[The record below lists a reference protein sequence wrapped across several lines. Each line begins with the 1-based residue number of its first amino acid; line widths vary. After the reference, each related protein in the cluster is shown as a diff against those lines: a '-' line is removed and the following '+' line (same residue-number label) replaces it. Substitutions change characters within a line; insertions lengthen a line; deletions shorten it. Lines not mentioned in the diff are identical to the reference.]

1 MTRRVKLW
9 QQTVF
14 LGNKQQHFLAQP
26 GQRKDAMSVSTGRAT
41 QLAAR
46 QLEWVELI
54 YFAVF
59 FSSVWG
65 QIDVFKTTKKTGGTY
80 SPRRLYE
87 LVFSSNAQI
96 VQANLWNFENQTKTK
111 LLHFSLGIFSIYCF
125 VSGLYE
131 CESVWEW
138 LCYKCKRPKQATDVN
153 RVFLGALIE
162 SVECLKGNTHWI
174 YLWWPIC
181 DEDLN

>member
-14 LGNKQQHFLAQP
+14 LGNKQQNFLAQP

-54 YFAVF
+54 YFAGF
-59 FSSVWG
+59 FKRLG

-80 SPRRLYE
+80 SPRRLY
-87 LVFSSNAQI
+87 
-96 VQANLWNFENQTKTK
+96 
-111 LLHFSLGIFSIYCF
+111 
-125 VSGLYE
+125 
-131 CESVWEW
+131 
-138 LCYKCKRPKQATDVN
+138 
-153 RVFLGALIE
+153 
-162 SVECLKGNTHWI
+162 
-174 YLWWPIC
+174 
-181 DEDLN
+181 